1 MDVSLGRGC
10 IASADFQGR
19 PWLHKKVTPWSREV
33 GVAVKGK
40 PSFKPSRKGSAS
52 SPKKRGRLL
61 AFVCACLQHPP
72 THSNL
77 KAFRGKT
84 LISLV
89 DSRYFQ

>member
-1 MDVSLGRGC
+1 MDVSLGSGC

-19 PWLHKKVTPWSREV
+19 PWLYKMKVTPWSREV

-40 PSFKPSRKGSAS
+40 PSFKPNRKGSAL
-52 SPKKRGRLL
+52 SPKKRGP
-61 AFVCACLQHPP
+61 AAP

-84 LISLV
+84 LISRV